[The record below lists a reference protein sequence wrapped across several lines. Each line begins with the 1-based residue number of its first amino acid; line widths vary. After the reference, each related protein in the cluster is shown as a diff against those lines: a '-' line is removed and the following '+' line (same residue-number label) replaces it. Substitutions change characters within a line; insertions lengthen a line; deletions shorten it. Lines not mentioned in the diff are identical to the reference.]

1 MEATYAMHPMPGQS
15 FYFYTPDAESQQQR
29 HHYTSNP
36 TEMQFN
42 GHMPAFQPPH
52 CMPEQQPIY
61 AAHALNMQHQMA
73 AKSPFQGAMNMT
85 PIASPQPSHLKP
97 TILIQQSSP
106 GLMPLDTRFVSA
118 DFYGFPSTPPL
129 STTGSTISSPP
140 SSCGTLHTPVNGSFF
155 PMEKVEGVKEGCE
168 GDVHTESLTNP
179 DWSRAASP
187 PMTPVFIHPPSLTAS
202 QASELLSV
210 NGSCPSLSP
219 SPSPVPTGVISS
231 QSGPASEPATSDFCD
246 PRQLTVGASV
256 TSAASDFP
264 PLPTL
269 CSGDDE
275 EHKLILGG
283 LSATLPANGSGE
295 SAFPNP
301 TEQTLTSL
309 PAFDSFSDLDSD
321 DEFNRLVDFVPN
333 GNAYYLG
340 DKRQRVGAYAFE
352 EEEFFSEQTLED
364 EEESFNQSGLPFV
377 SSDLLV
383 GNSEDTEDMRVKHV
397 ASRKSVKKP
406 FRGSDSDSI
415 GSAKGQP
422 KVTNR
427 GNSTEASSSQ
437 QTSQKQDKSQTEAT
451 ASSSSEAPAPHMPV
465 ARRGRKQS
473 LTDDPSKTF
482 VCTLCSRRFRRQE
495 HLKRHYRSLHTQDKP
510 FECNECGK
518 KFSRSD
524 NLAQHAR
531 THGGGAIVMGVLDTS
546 DTTPATPSF
555 DESDAGALGAVL
567 YEAAHAAANKSTT
580 SESSDGSVSESST
593 NDRRPLKKRKRD
605 ESA

>member
-1 MEATYAMHPMPGQS
+1 MEATYAMHPMPGQP
-15 FYFYTPDAESQQQR
+15 FYFYTPDAESQQR
-29 HHYTSNP
+29 HHFTSQP
-36 TEMQFN
+36 SEMQFH
-42 GHMPAFQPPH
+42 GMPTFQPQH

-61 AAHALNMQHQMA
+61 ATHAMNMQHAMPM
-73 AKSPFQGAMNMT
+73 KNPFQGGMTMT

-106 GLMPLDTRFVSA
+106 GLMPLDTRFVGA

-155 PMEKVEGVKEGCE
+155 SMEKVEGVKEGCE
-168 GDVHTESLTNP
+168 IEVHAESLANP
-179 DWSRAASP
+179 DWSRACSP

-219 SPSPVPTGVISS
+219 SPSPVPTAVISS
-231 QSGPASEPATSDFCD
+231 QPGLSPEPSTSDFCD

-256 TSAASDFP
+256 STAATDFP

-283 LSATLPANGSGE
+283 LSATLPANGSAE
-295 SAFPNP
+295 SAFHNP

-333 GNAYYLG
+333 GNAYYVG
-340 DKRQRVGAYAFE
+340 EKRQRVGVYAFE
-352 EEEFFSEQTLED
+352 DEEFFSEHTFED
-364 EEESFNQSGLPFV
+364 EEDSFNQSALPFG
-377 SSDLLV
+377 SSDLLL
-383 GNSEDTEDMRVKHV
+383 GNPEDTTVDMRVKKRV
-397 ASRKSVKKP
+397 ASRKSIRKS
-406 FRGSDSDSI
+406 FSDSDSESL
-415 GSAKGQP
+415 GSVVKGRP
-422 KVTNR
+422 NVTSR
-427 GNSTEASSSQ
+427 GNSTETHSTQ
-437 QTSQKQDKSQTEAT
+437 QTTQKQEKSQADVTV
-451 ASSSSEAPAPHMPV
+451 SSSSEAPAPMPV

-510 FECNECGK
+510 FECHECGK

-580 SESSDGSVSESST
+580 SDSSDGSLSESS

>member
-1 MEATYAMHPMPGQS
+1 
-15 FYFYTPDAESQQQR
+15 
-29 HHYTSNP
+29 
-36 TEMQFN
+36 
-42 GHMPAFQPPH
+42 
-52 CMPEQQPIY
+52 
-61 AAHALNMQHQMA
+61 MA
-73 AKSPFQGAMNMT
+73 S
-85 PIASPQPSHLKP
+85 
-97 TILIQQSSP
+97 
-106 GLMPLDTRFVSA
+106 
-118 DFYGFPSTPPL
+118 
-129 STTGSTISSPP
+129 
-140 SSCGTLHTPVNGSFF
+140 
-155 PMEKVEGVKEGCE
+155 
-168 GDVHTESLTNP
+168 
-179 DWSRAASP
+179 
-187 PMTPVFIHPPSLTAS
+187 VFIHPPSLTAS

-219 SPSPVPTGVISS
+219 SPSPVPTAVISS
-231 QSGPASEPATSDFCD
+231 QPGPSAEPSTSDFCD

-256 TSAASDFP
+256 PTTATDFP

-283 LSATLPANGSGE
+283 LSATLPANGSAE

-309 PAFDSFSDLDSD
+309 PTFDSFSDLDSD
-321 DEFNRLVDFVPN
+321 DEFNRLVDFVPS
-333 GNAYYLG
+333 GNAYFIG

-352 EEEFFSEQTLED
+352 DEEFFSEHAFED
-364 EEESFNQSGLPFV
+364 EDDSFNQSALPFG
-377 SSDLLV
+377 SSDLLL
-383 GNSEDTEDMRVKHV
+383 GNPEDTTGDMRVKKRV
-397 ASRKSVKKP
+397 ASRKSIKKS
-406 FRGSDSDSI
+406 FSDSDSE
-415 GSAKGQP
+415 SLVSVVKGQP
-422 KVTNR
+422 NVTSR
-427 GNSTEASSSQ
+427 GNSTETPSTQ
-437 QTSQKQDKSQTEAT
+437 QTTQKQDKSQADVTV
-451 ASSSSEAPAPHMPV
+451 SSSSEAASAPMPV

-510 FECNECGK
+510 FECHECGK

-567 YEAAHAAANKSTT
+567 YEAAHAAANKST
-580 SESSDGSVSESST
+580 SESSDGSLSESS

>member
-15 FYFYTPDAESQQQR
+15 FYFYTPDAESQQQQR

-36 TEMQFN
+36 AEMQFN
-42 GHMPAFQPPH
+42 GHMSAFQPPH
-52 CMPEQQPIY
+52 CMPEPQPIY

-97 TILIQQSSP
+97 TIMIQQSSP

-155 PMEKVEGVKEGCE
+155 PLEKVEGVKEGCE
-168 GDVHTESLTNP
+168 GDVHTESLANP

-231 QSGPASEPATSDFCD
+231 QSAEPATSDFCD

-283 LSATLPANGSGE
+283 LSATLPANGNAE

-321 DEFNRLVDFVPN
+321 DEFNRLVDF

-340 DKRQRVGAYAFE
+340 GKRQRVGAYASFE
-352 EEEFFSEQTLED
+352 EEEFFSEHTFED
-364 EEESFNQSGLPFV
+364 EDESFSQSGLPFA
-377 SSDLLV
+377 SPDLLLA
-383 GNSEDTEDMRVKHV
+383 NPEDVAGDMRVKRV
-397 ASRKSVKKP
+397 APRKSIKKSYP
-406 FRGSDSDSI
+406 DNDSDSI
-415 GSAKGQP
+415 ESVVNGRPS
-422 KVTNR
+422 VTSR

-437 QTSQKQDKSQTEAT
+437 QTTQKQDKSQTDAT
-451 ASSSSEAPAPHMPV
+451 ASSSSDAPASHMPV

-473 LTDDPSKTF
+473 LTEDPSKTF

-555 DESDAGALGAVL
+555 DDSDAGALGAVL

-580 SESSDGSVSESST
+580 SDSSDGSASESSS